1 MQELISNPS
10 DHILE
15 YLYLTL
21 NIRGCS
27 PMCRRLSIF
36 GRRVGFFFLPLFIQF
51 WVLCE
56 CNGLVG
62 SGAVNIIIVFLSYY
76 HYYWGSIFTLRK
88 LS

>member
-36 GRRVGFFFLPLFIQF
+36 GRRVGFFFYLCSFSFGFCVNATVSLARVLLILSLFF
-51 WVLCE
+51 YR
-56 CNGLVG
+56 
-62 SGAVNIIIVFLSYY
+62 IITTIGVRSSLY
-76 HYYWGSIFTLRK
+76 GN
-88 LS
+88 